1 MTGLSALFSLLMMTY
16 GVNHEVEPPV
26 SVIHYFNE
34 KTSTY
39 DIYCENI
46 GPDFYSI
53 ELDFEELQGLRPST
67 PFPLRKTLEP
77 GRHLLMRLS
86 RRELHVEGKFKVKLT
101 YRRGFINY
109 DIKPEFPYLL
119 PLESGTVAKLFC
131 KDSLLSF
138 YPGKTDSC
146 FHVNGFTA
154 HAGDT
159 IFASR
164 RGVVSKLRHLTAD
177 TSLHDT
183 GLGYFL
189 DIQHI
194 DGTYGRYDGIQVD
207 SPMIVSY
214 GQLVEAGE
222 PIAIV
227 RKTSVDSTFFSFQV
241 FYYDDRVVTDPIG
254 PTNVKVVSIPIQFHN
269 ERLNSCAYCY
279 EVKHPEE
286 IITMEMNKR
295 ELRKWMRKTGKKG
308 ILPSFIN
315 RESDFSA
322 IGN

>member
-1 MTGLSALFSLLMMTY
+1 MTGLSALIGLMMFAF
-16 GVNHEVEPPV
+16 GADHEVEPPV
-26 SVIHYFNE
+26 SVIHYYNE

-46 GPDFYSI
+46 GPDYYSI
-53 ELDFEELQGLRPST
+53 ELDFEKLQGLRPST
-67 PFPLRKTLEP
+67 PFPLRKTIEP

-101 YRRGFINY
+101 YRRGFIDY
-109 DIKPEFPYLL
+109 DLQDNFPYLL
-119 PLESGTVAKLFC
+119 PLKNGTVAELFC
-131 KDSLLSF
+131 QDSLLSF

-146 FHVNGFTA
+146 FHVNGFNA
-154 HAGDT
+154 YPSDT
-159 IFASR
+159 IYASR
-164 RGVVSKLRHLTAD
+164 RGVVSKLRHLAVD
-177 TSLHDT
+177 TSLHHSSI
-183 GLGYFL
+183 GYYL
-189 DIQHI
+189 DIQHA

-214 GQLVEAGE
+214 GQVVEAGD
-222 PIAIV
+222 PIAVV
-227 RKTSVDSTFFSFQV
+227 RETTADSTFFSYQV

-254 PTNVKVVSIPIQFHN
+254 PMNVKVVSVPIQFHN
-269 ERLNSCAYCY
+269 EKLNSCAHCY
-279 EVKHPEE
+279 EVEHPEA

-315 RESDFSA
+315 REK
-322 IGN
+322 